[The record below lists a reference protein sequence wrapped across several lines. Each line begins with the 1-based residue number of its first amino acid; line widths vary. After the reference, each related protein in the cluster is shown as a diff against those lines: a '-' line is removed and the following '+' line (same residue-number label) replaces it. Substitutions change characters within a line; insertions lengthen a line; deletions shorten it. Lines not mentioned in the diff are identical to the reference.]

1 MLYVSLSVVLLDA
14 THRDVLDVTRPACGL
29 HIACVCVRRSVEQAV
44 EQYIV
49 GRPVPMS

>member
-29 HIACVCVRRSVEQAV
+29 HIACGVRRSVEQAV